1 MAVANVSGDEDEDKD
16 AKKPDFE
23 DVPSDEAEGSYDD
36 VASDIGSL
44 GEMSFAEEET
54 KSRFTSYS
62 MSSSVVTRNA
72 GLTLL
77 DDRFEKTGKSHQT
90 TMRRCDYIDSNEM
103 GYLMFKANVI

>member
-1 MAVANVSGDEDEDKD
+1 MFECLIYRDGEKNDFKD
-16 AKKPDFE
+16 I
-23 DVPSDEAEGSYDD
+23 PSDEAEGSYGDD

-62 MSSSVVTRNA
+62 MTSSVVTRNA

-77 DDRFEKTGKSHQT
+77 DDRFEKVSVESQLCMASWEKSSLLT
-90 TMRRCDYIDSNEM
+90 TPT
-103 GYLMFKANVI
+103 

>member
-1 MAVANVSGDEDEDKD
+1 MTYRDGE
-16 AKKPDFE
+16 KPDFE

-77 DDRFEKTGKSHQT
+77 DDRFEKVCAE
-90 TMRRCDYIDSNEM
+90 RLLFII
-103 GYLMFKANVI
+103 YLLTYSLAVPSGVQGREQSTPSIF